1 MHDTIAPVT
10 DGRRRRGEDNR
21 RKIVVALMELVKAGH
36 VAPTAEE
43 VAARAIVGLR
53 TVFRHFD
60 DMESLY
66 REIAQE
72 MESTVRPVV
81 AKPFVSDDWRGRLDE
96 IVIRR
101 AAVFERIM
109 PFKIA
114 ADYHRHQ
121 SPFIRRGQASF
132 ARLQRS
138 ILKGVLPPEMSTGAR
153 FEALDMVMGFD
164 SWRRLRREQK
174 LGIEEARAV
183 MSLAVEALMGKRRL

>member
-1 MHDTIAPVT
+1 MHDTMTPAT

-21 RKIVVALMELVKAGH
+21 RKIVAALMDLVKAGH
-36 VAPTAEE
+36 VAPTAEQ
-43 VAARAIVGLR
+43 VADRAIVGLR

-66 REIAQE
+66 REIAE
-72 MESTVRPVV
+72 EIESAVRPVV
-81 AKPFVSDDWRGRLDE
+81 AKAFASDDWRGRLDE
-96 IVIRR
+96 IVMRR
-101 AAVFERIM
+101 AAVFERIL

-121 SPFIRRGQASF
+121 SPFIRRGQARF

-174 LGIEEARAV
+174 LGIEEARDV
-183 MSLAVEALMGKRRL
+183 MSLAVEALMGNRRI